1 MTTEAENLQ
10 TREHV
15 LALLRGHGYNATSF
29 QVLEPGFR
37 YWLGTDDVCVAYVD
51 TGRAWVAAGAP
62 ITATDRLG
70 ECAAAFVAAA
80 HAAGKRA
87 AFFGVEARFTERVGL
102 GALGIGEQPV
112 WDPRHWAATLRAT
125 RSLRE
130 QLRRARAKGVR
141 VRLLEPG
148 EIDDPANAVRVA
160 VDALIHRWLKS
171 RSIAPMG
178 FLVALHPFSFASERR
193 YFVAERDGTL
203 FGFLVMAPVYARHG
217 WFVEDFLRDPT
228 APNGTVELLIH
239 HAMSYAARDGSRYLT
254 LGLAPLAGDVNAWLS
269 KIRDTTR
276 PLYDFAGLRSFKA
289 KLRPQ
294 HWDPIFVAY
303 PRQQTELFTIF
314 DTLAAFSRVGLL
326 KFGLETLLR
335 VPAIVVRGL
344 ATLLV
349 PWMVMLALLSTR
361 HWFPSE
367 GIQIAWVAFDAA
379 LFFALWALAS
389 RWRPWLGRALAAI
402 VTLDALLTLAEVLR
416 FNAPRTHGAVDVA
429 GMVIAVLAPSA
440 AAALLWRA
448 CWQRAGLEVEP

>member
-1 MTTEAENLQ
+1 LTAESDNLQ

-15 LALLRGHGYNATSF
+15 LALLKGHGYNATSF

-37 YWLGTDDVCVAYVD
+37 YWLGADDACVAFVD

-62 ITATDRLG
+62 IAPTERLG

-80 HAAGKRA
+80 HSAGKRA
-87 AFFGVEARFTERVGL
+87 AFFGVEARFTDCAEL
-102 GALGIGEQPV
+102 DALGIGEQPV
-112 WDPRHWAATLRAT
+112 WDPHHWPATLRAT

-141 VRLLEPG
+141 VRLLETN
-148 EIDDPANAVRVA
+148 EIDDAASAARVA
-160 VDALIHRWLKS
+160 VAALIERWLKS

-178 FLVALHPFSFASERR
+178 FLVALHPFSFAPERR
-193 YFVAERDGTL
+193 YFVAERDGSL
-203 FGFLVMAPVYARHG
+203 FGFLVMAPVYARRG

-254 LGLAPLAGDVNAWLS
+254 LGLAPLAGDVSAWLS

-276 PLYDFAGLRSFKA
+276 PLYDFAGLRAFKE

-314 DTLAAFSRVGLL
+314 DTLAAFSRVGLF

-349 PWMVMLALLSTR
+349 PWTVMLALLSTR
-361 HWFPSE
+361 HWFPTE
-367 GIQIAWVAFDAA
+367 GVQIAWIAFDAI
-379 LFFALWALAS
+379 LFFALWSLAN
-389 RWRPWLGRALAAI
+389 RWRAWLGRTLAAT
-402 VTLDALLTLAEVLR
+402 VTLDALLTLAEVLW
-416 FNAPRTHGAVDVA
+416 FNAPRTHGALDVA

-448 CWQRAGLEVEP
+448 CWHRAGLEVEP